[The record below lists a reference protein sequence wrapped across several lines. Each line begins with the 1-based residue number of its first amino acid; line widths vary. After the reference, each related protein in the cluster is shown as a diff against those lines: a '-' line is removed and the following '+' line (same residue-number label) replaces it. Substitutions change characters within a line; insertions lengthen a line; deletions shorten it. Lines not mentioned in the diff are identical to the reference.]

1 MTKGEAK
8 RGLVKCLRAQ
18 TSGTRVAQ
26 EECTPDIPTGQ
37 SGVGPRW
44 MRGLMLGQGR
54 MVIDQLGAFQPNPGP
69 GQERNGWLD
78 DQGRLVTRLN
88 PNHGSDLVSRLHCLV
103 TFLPQGAPTGER
115 RVLNLLTDGNV
126 IRLNFLVLKTGRLQ
140 VNNFAIIKDMFC
152 SILSSNI
159 HELVLE
165 SPIANKSPSF
175 NSCLPNSPFLC
186 LYPCS
191 RPPPRPCPS
200 HKKGSLCIGPSW
212 ACTAR

>member
-1 MTKGEAK
+1 M
-8 RGLVKCLRAQ
+8 
-18 TSGTRVAQ
+18 VA
-26 EECTPDIPTGQ
+26 
-37 SGVGPRW
+37 
-44 MRGLMLGQGR
+44 
-54 MVIDQLGAFQPNPGP
+54 
-69 GQERNGWLD
+69 
-78 DQGRLVTRLN
+78 
-88 PNHGSDLVSRLHCLV
+88 
-103 TFLPQGAPTGER
+103 TGER

-191 RPPPRPCPS
+191 RPPARPCPS
-200 HKKGSLCIGPSW
+200 HKKGSLCIGPSS
-212 ACTAR
+212 ACTARLGCTFCKMITCQNIVLCIQQQYELIPHNADSLPVGDNIHNKLEQQK